1 MIHRHVNV
9 VSVAS
14 AQKNVVPRVAV
25 SKHNLIPP
33 LWGRYTIYSKE
44 ISNAKIL

>member
-1 MIHRHVNV
+1 MIHRHASV
-9 VSVAS
+9 VSVVS
-14 AQKNVVPRVAV
+14 AQRNVVQRAAA

-44 ISNAKIL
+44 INNAKIL